1 MRADEPTLT
10 RVQTNNFLRDVLGLR
25 QPNSDSWSST
35 QALQRIAREG
45 KGALVLLSAGQAE
58 DIDDSLDTF
67 FGRARPKR
75 SPNKDSS
82 GAFLTIGTGSQILR
96 ELGIKKMR
104 LLSSEMKYSGISGF
118 DLEITE
124 YLPFNE

>member
-1 MRADEPTLT
+1 
-10 RVQTNNFLRDVLGLR
+10 RVQTNNFVRDVLGLR
-25 QPNSDSWSST
+25 QPNSDSWSSAET
-35 QALQRIAREG
+35 QQRIAREG
-45 KGALVLLSAGQAE
+45 TRAVVSVCAGGAD

-67 FGRARPKR
+67 FRRAGPMR